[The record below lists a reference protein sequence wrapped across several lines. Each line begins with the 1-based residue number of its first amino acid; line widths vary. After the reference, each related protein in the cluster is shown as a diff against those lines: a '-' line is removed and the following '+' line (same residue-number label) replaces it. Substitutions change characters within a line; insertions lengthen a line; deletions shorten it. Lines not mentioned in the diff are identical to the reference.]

1 MLHGIPL
8 QSKNHTALQL
18 HMENTDEMVLSP
30 SAELPQPFHK
40 AQMWMPDIPLSSLS
54 DQVYGMPLKYA
65 ELQVHLHRQNTLV
78 HQKIPAHVT
87 VLPNC
92 KFHPD

>member
-65 ELQVHLHRQNTLV
+65 ELQCIYIARILWYIKRYLHM
-78 HQKIPAHVT
+78 
-87 VLPNC
+87 
-92 KFHPD
+92 